1 MQRKKKSI
9 LGATEAHIK
18 IVILAKNRRAKA
30 AQISEQAH
38 HFSKHNSPSRNLHC
52 SNFTGST
59 LELFT

>member
-38 HFSKHNSPSRNLHC
+38 HFSKPVLRRLI
-52 SNFTGST
+52 
-59 LELFT
+59 L